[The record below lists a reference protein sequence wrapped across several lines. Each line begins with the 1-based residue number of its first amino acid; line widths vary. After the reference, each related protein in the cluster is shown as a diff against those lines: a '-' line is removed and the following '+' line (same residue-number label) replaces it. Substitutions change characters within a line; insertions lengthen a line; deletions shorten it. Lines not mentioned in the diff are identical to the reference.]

1 MANAIVKYSQPF
13 QQSCSNM
20 LTWRVYGLI
29 VVLLFLK
36 MFALVL
42 VQGYNRFKYKTFTNP
57 EDAAY
62 FGKDATVAQDVE
74 IVERAQ
80 KTLRNDGE
88 NIPIFLFLAAAYIQL
103 GCWENGVLLYFPLFV
118 LSRIVHTLAYL
129 RPTQPLRNRAYL
141 LGIVVMF
148 AVCGHIVWAA
158 LRV

>member
-1 MANAIVKYSQPF
+1 
-13 QQSCSNM
+13 M

-80 KTLRNDGE
+80 KTLRGCFKSRSE
-88 NIPIFLFLAAAYIQL
+88 SKIMQAA
-103 GCWENGVLLYFPLFV
+103 
-118 LSRIVHTLAYL
+118 
-129 RPTQPLRNRAYL
+129 
-141 LGIVVMF
+141 
-148 AVCGHIVWAA
+148 
-158 LRV
+158 